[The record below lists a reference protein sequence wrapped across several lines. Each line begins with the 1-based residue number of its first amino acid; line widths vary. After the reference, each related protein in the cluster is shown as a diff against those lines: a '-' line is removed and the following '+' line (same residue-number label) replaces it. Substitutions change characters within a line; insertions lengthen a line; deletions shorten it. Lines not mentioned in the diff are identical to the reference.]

1 MCVRYCQ
8 VGWSLPKTVEFMAKK
23 ESSLDRVLGRI
34 DNLDTINLT
43 NLAKKLAR
51 ERSLLETV
59 FNAALEGIMVIDD
72 EGVVEFANSAAQRLI
87 GLKESDIGS
96 SSLWRSIPGLRES
109 LGVMDGSLRG
119 KSVSS
124 RELEL
129 TYPEKRFVRLYM
141 MPIEGGDGGDDIVNE
156 RYVVILADITKE
168 KLSQDE
174 TIESEKIASILLLA
188 AGVAHELGN
197 PLNSLTIHLQLIERQ
212 LAKLEE
218 NLETTRLSSSI
229 SVCRD
234 EVDRLDGIIKNFLE
248 AIRPQEP
255 DLQVL
260 NLHEV
265 LSEVLEFHQK
275 ELSNRSISV
284 EVDVC
289 VEPPVIGGDKNQLKQ
304 AFYNI
309 IKNATEAMGSGGVL
323 AIATRSD
330 DEKFYMKFADSG
342 EGITQENLP
351 NVFRPY
357 HTTKSGGNG
366 LGLMIVQRIIRQH
379 GGQIGIDS
387 SDGSGTCITLE
398 FPKKDR
404 RIRMLESG
412 AD

>member
-1 MCVRYCQ
+1 M
-8 VGWSLPKTVEFMAKK
+8 SKK

-51 ERSLLETV
+51 ERGLLETV
-59 FNAALEGIMVIDD
+59 FNAALEGILVIDD
-72 EGVVEFANSAAQRLI
+72 DGVVEFANSSAQRLI
-87 GLKESDIGS
+87 GLKEHEVGEAN
-96 SSLWRSIPGLRES
+96 LWRSIPGLKES
-109 LGVMDGSLRG
+109 LGIHQDTLHG

-129 TYPEKRFVRLYM
+129 TYPEKRFVRLYI
-141 MPIEGGDGGDDIVNE
+141 MPIEVDDGTDSLFAQ

-168 KLSQDE
+168 KISVEE

-197 PLNSLTIHLQLIERQ
+197 PLNSLNIHLQLIQRR
-212 LAKLEE
+212 LAKLEDSSQAE
-218 NLETTRLSSSI
+218 LLDSSI
-229 SVCRD
+229 EACRE

-248 AIRPQEP
+248 AIRPQTP
-255 DLQVL
+255 DFQIL
-260 NLHEV
+260 NLHEA
-265 LSEVLEFHQK
+265 LNEVLEFHGK

-284 EVDVC
+284 EIDVGS
-289 VEPPVIGGDKNQLKQ
+289 ELPVVGGDKSQLKQ

-309 IKNATEAMGSGGVL
+309 IKNATEAMSSGGRL
-323 AIATRSD
+323 NITTRSG

-342 EGITQENLP
+342 EGISQEDLP

-357 HTTKSGGNG
+357 HTSKEGGNG
-366 LGLMIVQRIIRQH
+366 LGLMIVQRILRQH

-387 SDGSGTCITLE
+387 SDGNGTAITLE
-398 FPKKDR
+398 FPKRDR
-404 RIRMLESG
+404 KIRMLEG
-412 AD
+412 GNDTDFCRV